1 MIIYYDT
8 NVLLELQD
16 RMFDLG
22 YFHISNITIDEL
34 ESIKT
39 SGTKDEETK
48 YAARQVLHMLDENRD
63 KFSIVPYLESYLE
76 KVGNFSITNDF
87 FGYKMLSLLAGS

>member
-48 YAARQVLHMLDENRD
+48 YKARFNEYRGKKL
-63 KFSIVPYLESYLE
+63 PP
-76 KVGNFSITNDF
+76 KVQEAYDRIDNKKLTYDT
-87 FGYKMLSLLAGS
+87 